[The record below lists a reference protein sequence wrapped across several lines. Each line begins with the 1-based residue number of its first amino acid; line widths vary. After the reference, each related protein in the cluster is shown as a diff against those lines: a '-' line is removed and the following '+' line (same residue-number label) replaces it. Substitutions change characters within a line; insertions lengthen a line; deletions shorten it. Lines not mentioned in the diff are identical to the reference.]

1 MLLKNNL
8 KDIILNFKSFR
19 LVINTNSKNYK
30 LLEINRILLKYII
43 NGLSATLFHYIIL
56 RLLLINFY
64 FEYYATADFIAAFF
78 GICFSYLGNKFFV
91 FKHSSSNHFV
101 QYFIFLIFYFLMM
114 VIHSSII
121 FIISDIYNVN
131 FNIGFVIATLF
142 QFLFTYYVNK
152 TIIFKLL

>member
-1 MLLKNNL
+1 MLKNNL
-8 KDIILNFKSFR
+8 KDIFFNFKNFR
-19 LVINTNSKNYK
+19 LDINTSSKNYQI
-30 LLEINRILLKYII
+30 LEINGILLKYIL

-56 RLLLINFY
+56 RLLLMNFY
-64 FEYYATADFIAAFF
+64 FEYYASADFIAAFF

-114 VIHSSII
+114 IVHSSII

-131 FNIGFVIATLF
+131 FNIGFVAATFF

-152 TIIFKLL
+152 KIIFKLL